1 MVEKF
6 DWFMK
11 WGFKIFLGAGLLLLL
26 IPIICLND
34 PSTLLMYIG
43 ISGLLVAISVLAL
56 VGNMLTSKI
65 LFDMWAQQIEF
76 YTLFAKFSRAL
87 AEYFSSKK
95 RGRSNAK
102 KK

>member
-1 MVEKF
+1 MNETDYLKQN
-6 DWFMK
+6 WLK
-11 WGFKIFLGAGLLLLL
+11 LIILAPLAFL
-26 IPIICLND
+26 IVDI
-34 PSTLLMYIG
+34 LLMYMG
-43 ISGLLVAISVLAL
+43 ISGLLAAISVMILTS
-56 VGNMLTSKI
+56 NMLTSKI